1 MVEPPSLYR
10 AGSRDPTGSYH
21 AAREA
26 HASVCQVLLP
36 PHESPPEAT
45 RLSLDGR
52 DAMGAGAAEIKLV
65 DFVSKTAVSQSVR
78 ITRCEDESL
87 VRIDKSCPIYATLL
101 VKTCL

>member
-1 MVEPPSLYR
+1 M
-10 AGSRDPTGSYH
+10 
-21 AAREA
+21 
-26 HASVCQVLLP
+26 
-36 PHESPPEAT
+36 
-45 RLSLDGR
+45 DGR